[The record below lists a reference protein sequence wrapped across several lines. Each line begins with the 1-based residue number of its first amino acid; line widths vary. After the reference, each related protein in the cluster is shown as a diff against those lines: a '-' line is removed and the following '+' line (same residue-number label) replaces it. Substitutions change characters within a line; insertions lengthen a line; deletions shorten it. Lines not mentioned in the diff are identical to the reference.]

1 MPSVIN
7 GSTLDGRES
16 PLRNRSVCLQSL
28 LVRPRGSC
36 GTAFRLSLMALSNDV
51 REELR
56 SRTVVQDQCR
66 REARGMGSYVSLAQS
81 PNFAKGHNMPESFTQ
96 RLFKR
101 LLPTSW
107 STSMEADSRQW
118 MLRCPCGQEQSV
130 WERGGIRW
138 KASGNPKRLLP
149 CTKCGQNTWHECYYK
164 SA

>member
-1 MPSVIN
+1 
-7 GSTLDGRES
+7 
-16 PLRNRSVCLQSL
+16 
-28 LVRPRGSC
+28 
-36 GTAFRLSLMALSNDV
+36 
-51 REELR
+51 
-56 SRTVVQDQCR
+56 
-66 REARGMGSYVSLAQS
+66 MGSYVSLAQS
-81 PNFAKGHNMPESFTQ
+81 ANFAKGHSMPESFTQ
-96 RLFKR
+96 RLFKC
-101 LLPTSW
+101 LLPASW